1 MHFLETMGNMIT
13 KYSGFFIEGV
23 ENTLI
28 LSFFTVLFG
37 TILGTLMAMARMSK
51 FAPFSKFA
59 PLRKFM
65 PLRWLATAYI
75 EFFRGT
81 PLMVQLMFI
90 FYGLPM
96 IGVTFPS
103 VSFIPD
109 FDRFA
114 AGVVA
119 MSLNSCA
126 YVAEVIRSGIQA
138 VDKGQME
145 AARSLGF
152 HHKQA
157 MTLVILPQ
165 AVRNILP
172 ALGNEFVTIIKESS
186 IVSVIGIADLMY
198 RTKGVIAKTYNSLEC
213 LAIAAL
219 IYFVLT
225 FVGGRLIALMERK
238 MAHGRK

>member
-1 MHFLETMGNMIT
+1 MNIWEIATNYYQYFLRGTQT
-13 KYSGFFIEGV
+13 
-23 ENTLI
+23 
-28 LSFFTVLFG
+28 
-37 TILGTLMAMARMSK
+37 TILISLLTVFCGSILGCLIAFMRLSK
-51 FAPFSKFA
+51 FKPLEKFA
-59 PLRKFM
+59 SI
-65 PLRWLATAYI
+65 YI
-75 EFFRGT
+75 TVIRGT
-81 PLMVQLMFI
+81 PMLVQLYIVYYQLDFI
-90 FYGLPM
+90 SYPTGTLFGVDLERALPC
-96 IGVTFPS
+96 IIALS
-103 VSFIPD
+103 I
-109 FDRFA
+109 
-114 AGVVA
+114 
-119 MSLNSCA
+119 NSSA
-126 YVAEVIRSGIQA
+126 YVAEIIRAGIQA

-157 MTLVILPQ
+157 MMLVILPQ

>member
-1 MHFLETMGNMIT
+1 MQFLETMGNMIT

-51 FAPFSKFA
+51 FV
-59 PLRKFM
+59 PLK
-65 PLRWLATAYI
+65 WLATAYI

-96 IGVTFPS
+96 IGVTFPT

-219 IYFVLT
+219 IYFILT